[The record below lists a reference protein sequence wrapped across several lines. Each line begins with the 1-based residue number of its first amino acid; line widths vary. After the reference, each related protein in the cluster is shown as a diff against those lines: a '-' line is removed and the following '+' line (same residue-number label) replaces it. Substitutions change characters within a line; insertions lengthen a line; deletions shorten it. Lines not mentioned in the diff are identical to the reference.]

1 MSIGSPPNDLSPRPA
16 PNTYSKVV
24 RGAASRASQ
33 TLARPVRLLK
43 FSWLCPRRNHACSAE
58 ANPTAATA
66 ATSTAQAKNRRAA
79 ALVSMSEPIASASPM
94 SRPSVAVRVW
104 VRASRTS
111 DGTMTSAALVR
122 SVRRPRRSSTVSP
135 MITAAYWPICGGV
148 SGHNA
153 PTSRPP

>member
-1 MSIGSPPNDLSPRPA
+1 MA
-16 PNTYSKVV
+16 HT
-24 RGAASRASQ
+24 
-33 TLARPVRLLK
+33 
-43 FSWLCPRRNHACSAE
+43 
-58 ANPTAATA
+58 
-66 ATSTAQAKNRRAA
+66 TAQVKKRRAA
-79 ALVSMSEPIASASPM
+79 ALVSRSEPIANTSPR

-104 VRASRTS
+104 VSASRTS
-111 DGTMTSAALVR
+111 DGTMTTAALVL